1 MAAEALRIRTV
12 PFEGLAL
19 RQAFLAGHGNGAQ
32 VHVDGGSYQAL
43 Q

>member
-1 MAAEALRIRTV
+1 MGDADDFGAIV
-12 PFEGLAL
+12 
-19 RQAFLAGHGNGAQ
+19 AFLCSAQATFLTGAQ